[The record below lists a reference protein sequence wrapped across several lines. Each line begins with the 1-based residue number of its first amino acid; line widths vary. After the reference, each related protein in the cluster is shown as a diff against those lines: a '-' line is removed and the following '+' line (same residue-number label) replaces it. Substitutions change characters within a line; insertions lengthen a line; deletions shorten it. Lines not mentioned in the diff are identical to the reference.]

1 MMHSIIPDV
10 AHCFRLMD
18 EYAMLPNIRGHSIM
32 VARVALQLWEGLAHD
47 ERVASHLPARDL
59 VAAGALL
66 HDIAKTPCLQSGD
79 DHARAGAEICARL
92 GYPEIARIVAEHVVL
107 RDHDPARNEIG
118 RFTAREIIYYADKRV
133 RHEEIVSL
141 EERLVYILE
150 RYGAGE
156 PEVERRIRENFAR
169 CVQLEYSLF
178 SFLPFAPA
186 RLAQLVPGYR
196 EEAPLELF
204 PVGGA
209 VVCAGRVKG
218 EGQGRYHDGRTST
231 EGVTG

>member
-1 MMHSIIPDV
+1 MMHCTLPDV

-32 VARVALQLWEGLAHD
+32 VARVALQLLEGLAHN
-47 ERVASHLPARDL
+47 ERVAPHLPARDL

-92 GYPEIARIVAEHVVL
+92 GYPEIACIVAEHVVL
-107 RDHDPARNEIG
+107 RDHDRARNESG
-118 RFTAREIIYYADKRV
+118 QFTARELIYYADKRV

-156 PEVERRIRENFAR
+156 PEIERRIRENFAG
-169 CVQLEYSLF
+169 CVRLEYSLF
-178 SFLPFAPA
+178 SFLSFAPEQ
-186 RLAQLVPGYR
+186 LAQLVAGHR
-196 EEAPLELF
+196 EGALPELL
-204 PVGGA
+204 PAVGAECVGQ
-209 VVCAGRVKG
+209 VKG
-218 EGQGRYHDGRTST
+218 EGQGDRL
-231 EGVTG
+231 